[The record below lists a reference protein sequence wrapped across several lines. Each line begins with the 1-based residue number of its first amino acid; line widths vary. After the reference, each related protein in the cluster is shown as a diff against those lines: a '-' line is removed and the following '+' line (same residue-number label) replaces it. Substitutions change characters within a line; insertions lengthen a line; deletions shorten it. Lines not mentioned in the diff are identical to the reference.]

1 MSSFSSSMIRR
12 GSRLTRYEYRE
23 SCASTPGNA
32 WADTAAPPNW
42 SSLSSTITRLP
53 AWARYAAAVSP
64 LCPPPMMATSYR
76 AGALTRS
83 GRRLR
88 AAGGVDP
95 LLLREHADLGAQ
107 SLEHVD
113 RGVADGRPL
122 VVAEHLEEQL
132 ADGAIVVAHGA

>member
-1 MSSFSSSMIRR
+1 
-12 GSRLTRYEYRE
+12 
-23 SCASTPGNA
+23 
-32 WADTAAPPNW
+32 
-42 SSLSSTITRLP
+42 
-53 AWARYAAAVSP
+53 
-64 LCPPPMMATSYR
+64 MMATSYR

-113 RGVADGRPL
+113 RGLADGRPL

-132 ADGAIVVAHGA
+132 ANGAVVIAHGAEQHPPALGRRCDPGAAAVGVALAAEHQLPRLHARDLVRDAALLPGQELGEFTGA